1 MRPVLSAAPS
11 IILAA
16 FLVFMG
22 IQKFAGDVPIF
33 SIIEANVSDQTGITL
48 AFIEPF
54 GRYFT
59 GVLEFFAAGLLLTRR
74 FWGGILATLVTA
86 GAVAAHLTFLGIS
99 TPESSTPGAAES
111 PVRFFMALGA
121 LALSG
126 LVTFLA
132 RPKRAPAD
140 V

>member
-1 MRPVLSAAPS
+1 MRPILVTAPS
-11 IILAA
+11 FILAA

-33 SIIEANVSDQTGITL
+33 SIIEANVSNQTGLTL

-54 GRYFT
+54 GRYLT
-59 GVLEFFAAGLLLTRR
+59 GALEFAAAILLVARR
-74 FWGGILATLVTA
+74 FWGGLVATLVSA

-99 TPESSTPGAAES
+99 TPESSAPGAAES
-111 PVRFFMALGA
+111 PALFIMALGA

-126 LVTFLA
+126 LVTYLA
-132 RPKRAPAD
+132 RPKPAPAEA
-140 V
+140 